1 MAWVLLASRL
11 ECDIEVFVMRR
22 PLPDLKLCIGL
33 ARRGAVTAR
42 GWPSEDDVDLFLD
55 RTFGLGRRV
64 SRGSAIGE

>member
-11 ECDIEVFVMRR
+11 ECDVEVFVMRR
-22 PLPDLKLCIGL
+22 PLHDLRSYIGL

-55 RTFGLGRRV
+55 RTFGSERRV
-64 SRGSAIGE
+64 SRGLAIGE